1 MALGLAPEPVA
12 EPAEPDDEHARHD
25 EVPQDHPEEEKLLP
39 GSSGF
44 SSMRAMPADVELAT
58 AASDLRIVLGQLVR
72 RLRSDGTLP
81 IAHLA
86 VLSRLDRAGP
96 QTTSGLVE
104 RRPDEVDRRQ
114 ILVELTA
121 QGRELLGVERRRRE
135 DWLSLAISEQLTTEE
150 QQLLV
155 DALALLR
162 RLAEL

>member
-1 MALGLAPEPVA
+1 M
-12 EPAEPDDEHARHD
+12 
-25 EVPQDHPEEEKLLP
+25 P
-39 GSSGF
+39 G
-44 SSMRAMPADVELAT
+44 DVELAT

-72 RLRSDGTLP
+72 RLRTDGTLP

-96 QTTSGLVE
+96 QTTSGLAAGERVRPQSMAQTLADLEQSGLVE
-104 RRPDEVDRRQ
+104 RRPDEADRRQ
-114 ILVELTA
+114 VLVELTA

>member
-1 MALGLAPEPVA
+1 M
-12 EPAEPDDEHARHD
+12 
-25 EVPQDHPEEEKLLP
+25 P
-39 GSSGF
+39 G
-44 SSMRAMPADVELAT
+44 DVELAT

-72 RLRSDGTLP
+72 RLRTDGTLP

-96 QTTSGLVE
+96 QTTSGLAAGERVRPQSMAQTLADLEQSGLVE

-114 ILVELTA
+114 VLVELTA
-121 QGRELLGVERRRRE
+121 HGRELLGVERRRRE
-135 DWLSLAISEQLTTEE
+135 DWLSLAISDQLTTEE
-150 QQLLV
+150 QPLLV

>member
-1 MALGLAPEPVA
+1 M
-12 EPAEPDDEHARHD
+12 
-25 EVPQDHPEEEKLLP
+25 P
-39 GSSGF
+39 G
-44 SSMRAMPADVELAT
+44 DVELAT

-72 RLRSDGTLP
+72 RLRTDGTLP

-96 QTTSGLVE
+96 QTTSGLAAGERVRPQSMAQTLADLEQSGLVE
-104 RRPDEVDRRQ
+104 RRPNEADRRQ
-114 ILVELTA
+114 VLVELTA